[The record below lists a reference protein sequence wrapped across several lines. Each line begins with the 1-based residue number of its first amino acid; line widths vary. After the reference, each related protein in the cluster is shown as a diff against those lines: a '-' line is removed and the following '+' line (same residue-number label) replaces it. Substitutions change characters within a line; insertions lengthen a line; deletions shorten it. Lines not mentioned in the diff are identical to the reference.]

1 MLEKLAKQ
9 TAVYGISTIVVRFL
23 SYLLTP
29 YYTRVF
35 GQETYGVVTDIYA
48 LIPLALTLLTMGM
61 ESSYFRFSAKAE
73 EAGGDVKAAKR
84 RLFATTWGV
93 TSLAAAVFF
102 LATAFFRDG
111 IARMMG
117 EAYVAHPEYVV
128 WVGLIIL
135 FDVWACIPFSRLREQ
150 GRAMTFVGLKAM
162 NVVLNVALAFG
173 FGAAGLFATD
183 FGVGWVFVANLIASV
198 VTWLAILGTA
208 DRTVPKIN
216 WALLAAI
223 FAYSLPLYCGDVH
236 GCIVDLDFCNHIMI
250 NPLDQKVTFYNSPT
264 MGFVKIFDNL
274 ENLITYMN
282 NGYILNI
289 EKKKMLELKNNNAI
303 ISKTSQEISQEVGE
317 LIKIDIKNSVYS
329 ISNYMR
335 QIQRLFDSN
344 ILRDWN
350 EDIISIQKKVS
361 GT

>member
-1 MLEKLAKQ
+1 
-9 TAVYGISTIVVRFL
+9 
-23 SYLLTP
+23 
-29 YYTRVF
+29 
-35 GQETYGVVTDIYA
+35 
-48 LIPLALTLLTMGM
+48 
-61 ESSYFRFSAKAE
+61 
-73 EAGGDVKAAKR
+73 
-84 RLFATTWGV
+84 
-93 TSLAAAVFF
+93 
-102 LATAFFRDG
+102 
-111 IARMMG
+111 
-117 EAYVAHPEYVV
+117 
-128 WVGLIIL
+128 
-135 FDVWACIPFSRLREQ
+135 
-150 GRAMTFVGLKAM
+150 
-162 NVVLNVALAFG
+162 
-173 FGAAGLFATD
+173 
-183 FGVGWVFVANLIASV
+183 
-198 VTWLAILGTA
+198 
-208 DRTVPKIN
+208 
-216 WALLAAI
+216 
-223 FAYSLPLYCGDVH
+223 
-236 GCIVDLDFCNHIMI
+236 
-250 NPLDQKVTFYNSPT
+250 

>member
-1 MLEKLAKQ
+1 MVNKYIE
-9 TAVYGISTIVVRFL
+9 
-23 SYLLTP
+23 
-29 YYTRVF
+29 
-35 GQETYGVVTDIYA
+35 
-48 LIPLALTLLTMGM
+48 
-61 ESSYFRFSAKAE
+61 
-73 EAGGDVKAAKR
+73 
-84 RLFATTWGV
+84 LFAPYWKYINQMASEV
-93 TSLAAAVFF
+93 KSL
-102 LATAFFRDG
+102 G
-111 IARMMG
+111 
-117 EAYVAHPEYVV
+117 
-128 WVGLIIL
+128 
-135 FDVWACIPFSRLREQ
+135 
-150 GRAMTFVGLKAM
+150 
-162 NVVLNVALAFG
+162 
-173 FGAAGLFATD
+173 
-183 FGVGWVFVANLIASV
+183 
-198 VTWLAILGTA
+198 
-208 DRTVPKIN
+208 
-216 WALLAAI
+216 
-223 FAYSLPLYCGDVH
+223 YCGDVH

-289 EKKKMLELKNNNAI
+289 EKKKMLELKKNNAI